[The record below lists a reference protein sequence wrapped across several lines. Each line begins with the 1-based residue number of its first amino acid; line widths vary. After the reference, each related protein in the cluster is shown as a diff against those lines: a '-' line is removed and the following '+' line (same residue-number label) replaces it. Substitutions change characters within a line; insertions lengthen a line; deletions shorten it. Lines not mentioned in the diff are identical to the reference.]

1 MLHGPHF
8 TDGTA
13 WFPLHVAIHSELM
26 DAVMS
31 AVQESRVHERLP
43 EHSGGVPLHLA
54 ASTGHTAL
62 LRLLLD
68 SHADVNASDDFED
81 EPLHAAAWAGSVDI
95 CQLLLQHG
103 AAVNAPGH
111 ADETPLEIAILRGH
125 TDVEQLLRGH
135 GGTLAG
141 GDPSMPCATPQPSRK
156 LPPGLPERWAAKAR
170 RMPPLM
176 QALLVHGE
184 RPEDLGPPQSVTRS
198 LLLELGVGNTLESYR
213 GSWRSAAS
221 EQVLCARRALSVGAC
236 AVLRHAVDCCG
247 SSRFDSVDGLPN
259 HDLELDEAK
268 LRALLGADATAS
280 LLALP
285 QRAVDAVCGTQN
297 DTVAPGLSSGL
308 VRRYAAFSAQDQPF
322 TSFHLDSASV
332 TVNVA
337 LTDEAELAGGRLLG
351 IFGGRVQTIVRGEG
365 DAVVHSSALQHG
377 VTALA
382 SGSRYTLILF
392 FG

>member
-125 TDVEQLLRGH
+125 LSFPRVCMTR
-135 GGTLAG
+135 
-141 GDPSMPCATPQPSRK
+141 SR
-156 LPPGLPERWAAKAR
+156 LVQQAISIEAR
-170 RMPPLM
+170 RK
-176 QALLVHGE
+176 
-184 RPEDLGPPQSVTRS
+184 SV
-198 LLLELGVGNTLESYR
+198 VVY
-213 GSWRSAAS
+213 
-221 EQVLCARRALSVGAC
+221 
-236 AVLRHAVDCCG
+236 
-247 SSRFDSVDGLPN
+247 
-259 HDLELDEAK
+259 
-268 LRALLGADATAS
+268 
-280 LLALP
+280 
-285 QRAVDAVCGTQN
+285 
-297 DTVAPGLSSGL
+297 
-308 VRRYAAFSAQDQPF
+308 
-322 TSFHLDSASV
+322 
-332 TVNVA
+332 
-337 LTDEAELAGGRLLG
+337 TD
-351 IFGGRVQTIVRGEG
+351 F
-365 DAVVHSSALQHG
+365 
-377 VTALA
+377 
-382 SGSRYTLILF
+382 
-392 FG
+392 